1 MSWQGLLG
9 FLILF
14 NQSIRSEQFILSN
27 DSTHWP
33 LSSCDLAE
41 PRLVYKNAQFE
52 VAEDID
58 VISNNSEAWIGYMSV
73 KIPYL
78 FHGCAQVQNT
88 AQKTYSVTRIG
99 FCQTLC
105 GHNSPFGIKAP
116 NGLDILSSAS
126 PMGCICFNTS
136 VPELPLE
143 HFDNDQ
149 NNLCEKDWYAI
160 FAQISVNDS
169 RLISG
174 TLNTGDCLT
183 FTNRGFQWNS
193 CKSEKDLKI
202 ICSNKPPADPSAR
215 ASISAKHSSTWIQ
228 GNSICLKEQVYPAS
242 ISSILL
248 SGLNAGQQREHWTGI
263 LKGATLLNKAEL
275 SRFGPTQ
282 YSDEE
287 YAFLQ
292 GSNKNINFAN
302 TGTKQALCCK
312 ELKRASCMPTTTKIP
327 SHTHYTE
334 EEATTTKSKEKSE
347 ALGTGIGVLVGVL
360 VVVGIGFAVVMLQR
374 RGIISYGAKNKPRDR
389 TDDQHGDMLPNAA
402 SNTAG
407 IDKSVANH
415 KYFVLEKQTESVIE
429 QINHFNRS
437 EDLEKDIID
446 ENIYHSIDEPAA
458 ELRVN
463 VKVDCGDYD
472 YTTDGAATSRGI
484 THENVYNKL
493 KIGRQDNYEHVQGS
507 FQIKGITTHNDY
519 DTTATPKAIHPHGN
533 DDYDHVGGMGNAPA
547 FSPSDDDNSSA
558 VKIAANARGSAAGIE
573 KPDDSHGQN
582 RFVKV

>member
-1 MSWQGLLG
+1 MLVFFTKLSSYNMSWQGLLG
-9 FLILF
+9 FILLF
-14 NQSIRSEQFILSN
+14 NQSIKSEQFTLSN
-27 DSTHWP
+27 NSTRWP

-41 PRLVYKNAQFE
+41 PRLVYKNTQFE

-116 NGLDILSSAS
+116 NGLDILYPAS
-126 PMGCICFNTS
+126 LMGCICFNTS
-136 VPELPLE
+136 VPEIPLE

-149 NNLCEKDWYAI
+149 NNLCEKDSYAI
-160 FAQISVNDS
+160 LTQIS
-169 RLISG
+169 
-174 TLNTGDCLT
+174 
-183 FTNRGFQWNS
+183 
-193 CKSEKDLKI
+193 
-202 ICSNKPPADPSAR
+202 DPSAR

-228 GNSICLKEQVYPAS
+228 GNSICLKDQVYPAS

-493 KIGRQDNYEHVQGS
+493 KIGRQDNYEYVQGS

-558 VKIAANARGSAAGIE
+558 VNIAANARGSAAGIE